1 MPTHYYICAHLGF
14 LHVCHRLTRYRRNAD
29 RATFSSSTS
38 VCSLSFD
45 DADCFMSF
53 ASLFSSDTEAATSS
67 LCCSFISKDTSSILC
82 VRMDVVLALLVS
94 TIRAMRRPLWRG
106 TSDRIDSTLF
116 RMYKSKLLTVRTGAI
131 GHNYVSLWK
140 SRNFSL
146 LTKYV
151 VGRN

>member
-1 MPTHYYICAHLGF
+1 MPTHCYICAHLGF

-38 VCSLSFD
+38 VCLLSFD

-82 VRMDVVLALLVS
+82 VRIDVVLALYQRCS
-94 TIRAMRRPLWRG
+94 FRQTGQCEGP
-106 TSDRIDSTLF
+106 RIVE
-116 RMYKSKLLTVRTGAI
+116 RVTVWL
-131 GHNYVSLWK
+131 HVLNQYV
-140 SRNFSL
+140 FC
-146 LTKYV
+146 KYL
-151 VGRN
+151 

>member
-82 VRMDVVLALLVS
+82 VRMDVAFFTSIKVVLTSPSDCRA
-94 TIRAMRRPLWRG
+94 TI
-106 TSDRIDSTLF
+106 SDRRHCLPSDSWSCHTSGTPTHCPTLQP
-116 RMYKSKLLTVRTGAI
+116 VPHVHI
-131 GHNYVSLWK
+131 H
-140 SRNFSL
+140 RNRSP
-146 LTKYV
+146 TAV
-151 VGRN
+151 